1 MSVSVGQTGEE
12 RAALYLQEHG
22 LRIVTR
28 NYRTKRGEIDI
39 IADDAGTLCFVEV
52 RLRADSSFGAPLDT
66 VGIRKQRRLT
76 YAAMQYLAKHAPVM
90 NRYPCRFDVLSI
102 ETYPARV
109 IWVKNA
115 FCLNSQF

>member
-1 MSVSVGQTGEE
+1 MSVSIGQTGEE

-28 NYRTKRGEIDI
+28 NYRTKRGELDI

-52 RLRADSSFGAPLDT
+52 RLRANSIFGSPLDT
-66 VGIRKQRRLT
+66 VGAKKQKRLT
-76 YAAMQYLAKHAPVM
+76 YAAMEYLAKNVSIM
-90 NRYPCRFDVLSI
+90 NKCPCRFDVLSI
-102 ETYPARV
+102 ERCPPRV

-115 FCLNSQF
+115 FCLNSRF